1 MTHNRFNVSING
13 QFQRSKR
20 LDSDK
25 LDDGYVLLGTG
36 RQALEIMASNIVES
50 PQRAFTWTGPYG
62 CGKSS
67 LALLLTSL
75 VGAPEDRV
83 RAFRLIGDNELL
95 AKGFEAQKGWKILR
109 VVGRQGALTEDLG
122 ALLKCRRTEKAISA
136 ALMREAK
143 SVSASDGLLLIIDE
157 LGKYL
162 EADCA
167 SANTYLLQELAEQA
181 CRSERKIVVI
191 GILHQAMDVYASK
204 LPFSVRDEWT
214 KVQGRFLD
222 IPLAATTDETL
233 ELLSRAMILPP
244 DFVPEKNFADEV
256 ELVTNWLVTNAG
268 FEREH
273 IHALLM
279 KCWPLNP
286 GVSLMLGPVSRRRFS
301 QNERSTYSFLS
312 AIEPAGFAQFLQDE
326 EAGNEYRLA
335 KYFDYLQSNFETA
348 ILATPDSHRWL
359 TAVDAITRAENKGS
373 KDLVNLAKTV
383 AIIDLFRS
391 GSRIQASSEILAAAV
406 GKTVEEV
413 EGILKELVAARVVVE
428 RRHAHA
434 WAVFAGSDF
443 DLEAAMKEASL
454 QVNGLDINAISHLI
468 RLDPVVARAAYL
480 RTGTMRWFNRRM
492 VAENDLGRLASEKFA
507 DDGSCGDMILV
518 LPNAETFTRGTD
530 AKIYLET
537 LYAKHKFD
545 ELSKSIDR
553 TFVLGLPVNAETIMM
568 FAQELQTVNIV
579 AKNPQ
584 LEGDPTGRN
593 EVNIRRSY
601 IRQNLIDS
609 LSEAFSTALWC
620 SPYGVYPTMTASHLI
635 GYASMLA
642 NTVYDKTPRINNE
655 LINRDNLSGNVKTAR
670 KELLYAMIER
680 SNEERLG
687 FEKFPPAYALY
698 ASMLKTL
705 HKRSHNGEYSFL
717 AWPVPDENNL
727 KPLWEATTEFLKTHS
742 LVSVADIYRFWRKAP
757 FGVKD
762 GPMPVLLTAYL
773 LGHSEATA
781 IYVDGTLLSDL
792 EVFVMDRLLVSAKD
806 IEVRFVDPTERHQD
820 LLDAV
825 AAALKPFEP
834 KVVATPLGI
843 GRAIVKTVLTAPAWA
858 QKTMNLSAHTL
869 EMRRATLKA
878 SDPIDFVFLKLPQVF
893 GTNDAAE
900 IAHGVKC
907 ALTEIVEATPKLF
920 ATIKR
925 HLFTVLQVDEDNLE
939 ELHKRAEAI
948 HGLSGNMTQEAF
960 VTRMMRFTGA
970 NLDMQGLWSLATG
983 KPMNASSDLSLQACI
998 SKLDE
1003 FAYAFRKQEV
1013 FAGLRGR
1020 DSSRTV
1026 LGITM
1031 ASGEKDIV
1039 KTIEVSQEDRLKA
1052 YNKAQDLL
1060 SQLKGMDS
1068 TMANAVLAELGI
1080 LINKD

>member
-1 MTHNRFNVSING
+1 MMQNRLNVGING

-20 LDSDK
+20 LDADK

-36 RQALEIMASNIVES
+36 RQALEVMARNIAES
-50 PQRAFTWTGPYG
+50 SQRAFTWTGPYG

-67 LALLLTSL
+67 LALLLMSL
-75 VGAPEDRV
+75 VGSPEE
-83 RAFRLIGDNELL
+83 RARALKLIGKNELL
-95 AKGFEAQKGWKILR
+95 AKGFEAQNGWKILR

-122 ALLKCRRTEKAISA
+122 ALLKCRRTEKAICS
-136 ALMREAK
+136 ALMREAED
-143 SVSASDGLLLIIDE
+143 VGVSDGLLLIIDE

-167 SANTYLLQELAEQA
+167 SANTYLLQELAEHA

-204 LPFSVRDEWT
+204 LPFSVRDEWA
-214 KVQGRFLD
+214 KVQGRFVD

-233 ELLSRAMILPP
+233 ELLSRAIVLPS
-244 DFVPEKNFADEV
+244 DFVPEKNFVDEV

-273 IHALLM
+273 IRALLT

-312 AIEPAGFAQFLQDE
+312 AVEPAGFSQFLRDE

-335 KYFDYLQSNFETA
+335 KYFDYLQNNFEAA
-348 ILATPDSHRWL
+348 ILASPDSHRWL

-373 KDLVNLAKTV
+373 KDLVDLAKTV
-383 AIIDLFRS
+383 AVIDLFRS
-391 GSRIQASSEILAAAV
+391 GSRIQASSEILAASV
-406 GKTVEEV
+406 GKTVKEV
-413 EGILKELVAARVVVE
+413 EGLLKELVAARVLVE
-428 RRHAHA
+428 RRHAQA
-434 WAVFAGSDF
+434 WAIFAGSDF
-443 DLEAAMKEASL
+443 DLEAAMKEALS

-480 RTGTMRWFNRRM
+480 EYGTMRWFNRRIM
-492 VAENDLGRLASEKFA
+492 AENDLGKLATEEFV

-518 LPNAETFTRGTD
+518 LPNAETFIRGTD
-530 AKIYLET
+530 AKKYLEA
-537 LYAKHKFD
+537 LYAKHKLD
-545 ELSKSIDR
+545 DLSKSIDR
-553 TFVLGLPVNAETIMM
+553 ILVLGLPVNAEMITM
-568 FAQELQTVNIV
+568 FAQELQAVNVV
-579 AKNPQ
+579 AKDPE

-593 EVNIRRSY
+593 EVNIRRDY

-609 LSEAFSTALWC
+609 LSEAFSTARWC
-620 SPYGVYPTMTASHLI
+620 SPYGMHNTTTESNLI
-635 GYASMLA
+635 CYASTLA
-642 NTVYDKTPRINNE
+642 STVFDKAPRINNE
-655 LINRDNLSGNVKTAR
+655 LINRDNLSGNVKSAR

-687 FEKFPPAYALY
+687 FDKFPPAFALY
-698 ASMLKTL
+698 ASMLQTL
-705 HKRSHNGEYSFL
+705 HKGSHNGEYAFL
-717 AWPVPDENNL
+717 AQPVPDVNNF
-727 KPLWEATTEFLKTHS
+727 KPLWDATTEFLKVRS
-742 LVSVADIYRFWRKAP
+742 LVPVTDIYRFWRKAP
-757 FGVKD
+757 FGIKD

-773 LGHSEATA
+773 LGHSEAIA
-781 IYVDGTLLSDL
+781 IYVDGTLISDL
-792 EVFVMDRLLVSAKD
+792 ETYVMDRLLVSAKD
-806 IEVRFVDPTERHQD
+806 IEVRFVDPTERYQD

-825 AAALKPFEP
+825 AIAIKPFES
-834 KVVATPLGI
+834 KVMATPLGI
-843 GRAIVKTVLTAPAWA
+843 GRAIVKTILTAPAWA
-858 QKTMNLSAHTL
+858 QRTMNLSKHAIDL
-869 EMRRATLKA
+869 RRATLKA
-878 SDPIDFVFLKLPQVF
+878 SDPIDFVLLKLPQVF
-893 GTNDAAE
+893 GTDDPAE
-900 IAHGVKC
+900 IAQGVKF

-920 ATIKR
+920 ASIKA
-925 HLFTVLQVDEDNLE
+925 HLFTVLQVDGDNLD

-948 HGLSGNMTQEAF
+948 RGLSGNMIQEAF
-960 VTRMMRFTGA
+960 VTRMMRFTGS
-970 NLDMQGLWSLATG
+970 NLDMQGLWNLATG
-983 KPMNASSDLSLQACI
+983 KSMNASSDLSLQACI

-1003 FAYAFRKQEV
+1003 LAYDFRKQEA

-1020 DSSRTV
+1020 ESSRTV
-1026 LGITM
+1026 FGITL

-1039 KTIEVSQEDRLKA
+1039 KTIEVSQEDRLEA
-1052 YNKAQDLL
+1052 HIKAQELL
-1060 SQLKGMDS
+1060 IQLREMDT